1 MVTET
6 DSITALNMTTLSA
19 FAAER
24 ALQATGYRSLSA
36 AGVRAQQQ
44 TSRTPLLPSI
54 DGTDGRTPDRCTDL
68 LRTLHRQRQ

>member
-1 MVTET
+1 M
-6 DSITALNMTTLSA
+6 TLSA

-24 ALQATGYRSLSA
+24 ELQATGYRSLSA

-54 DGTDGRTPDRCTDL
+54 DGTDGRTPDRCIDL